1 MMGFDTGALLPLDK
15 ALQGMLE
22 QLSCCCETGLNRGGV
37 MRKIVV
43 HVNLTDATTPL
54 HTPPYPAKTGK
65 MFDRLLRLK
74 TKTTSSRQRGEAI
87 IAVKC
92 SRQCELE

>member
-1 MMGFDTGALLPLDK
+1 
-15 ALQGMLE
+15 
-22 QLSCCCETGLNRGGV
+22 

-74 TKTTSSRQRGEAI
+74 TKTTSSRQRGEEQRVLA
-87 IAVKC
+87 AGNLHDGTRV
-92 SRQCELE
+92 S